1 MKNLNLLIIGAFC
14 MLGFAGIAQTNN
26 SYGAMQTRFEKKT
39 LDHADSAAFVQ
50 SGIQKAQSLFEY
62 NDVYLQNS
70 TNRSNQMYVEQKA
83 PELFY
88 IEKGDTTNLDAVMTQ
103 ARAIVQ
109 KQGGTPV
116 EIQYT
121 EKEGVLGQVTSVDTD
136 PTFTADL
143 ILLQVKKSFGTT
155 SKKVWQ
161 VFLANPTFQD

>member
-1 MKNLNLLIIGAFC
+1 MKALKTLFVFAFC
-14 MLGFAGIAQTNN
+14 IYSFGLSAQ
-26 SYGAMQTRFEKKT
+26 SYGQMQSRFEKKK
-39 LDHADSAAFVQ
+39 LDPSDSAAFVQ

-88 IEKGDTTNLDAVMTQ
+88 IEKGDSTNLDAVMAQT
-103 ARAIVQ
+103 RAIVQ
-109 KQGGTPV
+109 KQNGKPV
-116 EIQYT
+116 EIQFT

-136 PTFTADL
+136 PIFSADL
-143 ILLQVKKSFGTT
+143 ILLQVKKSFGKT

-161 VFLANPTFQD
+161 VYLANPTFQD

>member
-1 MKNLNLLIIGAFC
+1 MKALKTLLAIAVC
-14 MLGFAGIAQTNN
+14 MYGLGLKAQ
-26 SYGAMQTRFEKKT
+26 SYGSMQSRFEKKK
-39 LDHADSAAFVQ
+39 LEPADSAAFIQ

-88 IEKGDTTNLDAVMTQ
+88 IEKDDTTNLDAVMTQ
-103 ARAIVQ
+103 TRAIVQ
-109 KQGGTPV
+109 KQNGKPV

-161 VFLANPTFQD
+161 VFLTNPTFQD

>member
-1 MKNLNLLIIGAFC
+1 MKALKTLLAIAVCMYGLGLN
-14 MLGFAGIAQTNN
+14 AQ
-26 SYGAMQTRFEKKT
+26 SYGQMQSRFEKKN
-39 LDHADSAAFVQ
+39 LEPADSAAFVQ

-62 NDVYLQNS
+62 NDVYLQNY

-88 IEKGDTTNLDAVMTQ
+88 INNSDSLDLEAVMAQT
-103 ARAIVQ
+103 RAIVQ
-109 KQGGTPV
+109 KQNGKPV
-116 EIQYT
+116 EIKYT
-121 EKEGVLGQVTSVDTD
+121 EKEGVLGQVTSVDTE

-143 ILLQVKKSFGTT
+143 ILLKVKKSFGTT